1 MNRSLPCYLIFLV
14 SVLAGCSNRPAPAPV
29 VELYNGKTFHQVQA
43 NSHKNAR
50 SYKVKQGDT
59 LFSIA
64 WQAGQDYR
72 DLARLNNIAKPYHIY
87 PGQKLTLQKANKS
100 SKKTIKTKTGQ
111 TSKTK
116 GNQTLDPQKKQ
127 AYGERKRIVNNT
139 VTVSSNTFPQQ
150 IKKWIWPAQGK
161 LIKLFSNSEQ
171 GNNGIDISNKK
182 GSAIVAAA
190 DGKVVYTGNALRGY
204 GNLVIIKHTESF
216 LSAYAHNDSIQVKEQ
231 QWVKAGQKVALMG
244 NSGANKNMLH
254 FEIRYK
260 GKSVDP
266 LRFLP
271 KR

>member
-1 MNRSLPCYLIFLV
+1 VKQALPCYLFFLV
-14 SVLAGCSNRPAPAPV
+14 NILTGCSSRPAPAPV
-29 VELYNGKTFHQVQA
+29 VELYNGKTFHQVKA
-43 NSHKNAR
+43 NSHKSASNYR
-50 SYKVKQGDT
+50 VKQGDT

-72 DLARLNNIAKPYHIY
+72 DIARLNNIPKPYHIY
-87 PGQKLTLQKANKS
+87 PGQTLALQKRGKS
-100 SKKTIKTKTGQ
+100 SKNTIKAKTGQ

-127 AYGERKRIVNNT
+127 AYGKRKRNVNKV
-139 VTVSSNTFPQQ
+139 VTVSSHTFPQQ
-150 IKKWIWPAQGK
+150 IKTWSWPAQGK

-182 GSAIVAAA
+182 GSAIIAAA
-190 DGKVVYTGNALRGY
+190 QGKVVYTGNALRGY

-216 LSAYAHNDSIQVKEQ
+216 LSAYAHNDRILVKEQ

-244 NSGANKNMLH
+244 NSGTNNNMLH
-254 FEIRYK
+254 FEVRYK